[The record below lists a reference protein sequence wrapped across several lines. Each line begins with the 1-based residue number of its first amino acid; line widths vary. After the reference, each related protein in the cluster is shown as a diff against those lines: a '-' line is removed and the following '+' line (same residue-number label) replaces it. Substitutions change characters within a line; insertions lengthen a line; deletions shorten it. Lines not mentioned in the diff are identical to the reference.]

1 MRVDI
6 SVIIPLYNKEE
17 FIERTLR
24 SVFEQD
30 IANWECIIVD
40 DGSTDSSMERVKD
53 FIKIHPGNWNLVSQ
67 ENSGQTS
74 ARNHGIRLAQGNYLA
89 FLDADDLW
97 LSDKLS
103 SQFNFLQNN
112 PDVFGVVSS
121 YAIFKAG
128 SQDIRVVANDDFGS
142 LLHNWVT
149 MRGFGGGFESV
160 GLIRFTG
167 VPGEAMFDEGLSTSS
182 GLDFSIRCSQL
193 GNMVSLKKI
202 GLLYRISEGQWH
214 SDPKELKLN
223 MAIIASRYSE
233 LFNMRLNESH
243 QDYFYWMDARREGSK
258 HFLTRVLV
266 NTAQLRFRR
275 ISMLLWLFARNIKAS
290 FLGRKNR
297 KFLQGQ
303 INLLNA

>member
-1 MRVDI
+1 MSVDI

-24 SVFEQD
+24 SVAQQD
-30 IANWECIIVD
+30 IQNWECIIVD
-40 DGSTDSSMERVKD
+40 DGSTDTSAEIVKE
-53 FIKIHPGNWNLVSQ
+53 FIKANPGNWILVTQ

-74 ARNHGIRLAQGNYLA
+74 ARNHGIRLAQGTYLA

-103 SQFNFLQNN
+103 SQFYFLQNN

-121 YAIFKAG
+121 YAIFKDG
-128 SQDIRVVANDDFGS
+128 SQDIRVVMSDNFNS

-160 GLIRFTG
+160 GMIRFTRI
-167 VPGEAMFDEGLSTSS
+167 PGEAMFDEGLSTSS

-193 GNMVSLKKI
+193 GKMVSLKKI

-233 LFNMRLNESH
+233 LFNRHLSQSH
-243 QDYFYWMDARREGSK
+243 EDYFYWMDARREGGK
-258 HFLTRVLV
+258 HFLTCMLV
-266 NTAQLRFRR
+266 NTLRLRFHR
-275 ISMLLWLFARNIKAS
+275 ISMLLWLFGRNIKAS
-290 FLGRKNR
+290 LLGRRNR